1 MGIPLVGLNGLGA
14 LLASGDV
21 QIGRVINLIGIESG
35 RGVESDN
42 GESGWS
48 FGMVGEDH
56 ASTAPLDIQEK
67 LGGIGTGRHGY
78 C

>member
-42 GESGWS
+42 GESG
-48 FGMVGEDH
+48 
-56 ASTAPLDIQEK
+56 
-67 LGGIGTGRHGY
+67 
-78 C
+78 